1 MPKKVLL
8 CRMPFGIDEKWIK
21 AMKLKQL
28 LVGLLILI
36 LLLLTFYKGN
46 PAMPAPAIDSL
57 YAKLQS
63 DQMSS
68 SEKLKVLKALT
79 MSYWKVSVDSSI
91 HYGKIALNLAES
103 LQNEEDIADVYHNLG
118 VANFYANSYE
128 TSLDFLYKS
137 LEIRDRVGEPYKIS
151 TTLNSIGNVLYALN
165 NSSEALSYYN
175 RSLELIRV
183 AKNKKMEA
191 SILINLGSLH
201 ATIGEDKK
209 AFDFL
214 NQSVQLLEELQDSVG
229 LSSALNNLA
238 LVYRNGGELSKS
250 LRSDMKA
257 LDINQKLGR
266 LWDIAYISNTLGETY
281 LLMKNYEMAYSYFN
295 QALKIS
301 EQLGSKDVLLF
312 SYRSLTKYFS
322 AIGDHSL
329 FDVYF
334 KKYDALKDQ
343 IFTTENTRSIA
354 EMQVKYET
362 EHKEKENALQKL
374 QLSKERSLR
383 NSFIFTSV
391 LVLIVVVILFFRY
404 RVKRKL
410 NLELESIVRIRTHD
424 LLINQSKLK
433 EAQRIGK
440 SGSWDWDLV
449 LNKPDWSDELPV
461 ILGIFDKELNIVSLL
476 KATHPDDRPALLRIF
491 RKDFDESH
499 NIIFDFRLMHNGKV
513 EKYISVHGE
522 LSFDETGQ
530 PILVQ
535 GTIQDIT
542 DRKLAELALRES
554 EELYRKLISASP
566 DAVIETNANGVIVFA
581 SQQSKALFR
590 TDETD
595 NLAGTS
601 ITDWVVESD
610 RQRIID
616 DIHALFEGSP
626 ERDTQYILQRKD
638 GSTFAGELKTA
649 IIFDAD
655 GIARGLIT
663 VVRNITDRKLL
674 EQRILR
680 NTIETE
686 ERERT
691 RFSEDL
697 HDGLGPLL
705 STVKIYLELIS
716 ARIGNP
722 AAQEKYIKMTDELL
736 QESIKSTREIANNL
750 TPNLLN
756 DFGLIEALTVYV
768 EKINQ
773 TNTISIELKIDSAF
787 VRLPRQT
794 EVALYRVICELINN
808 TLKHAS
814 ATKIEI
820 TLLRKADSYELK
832 YADNGIGFDVQKMI
846 TSRSKGLG
854 LSNIISRVKSVN
866 GHCTFS
872 SEPGRNFITSIQI
885 GLPEEN
891 IKNQIN

>member
-1 MPKKVLL
+1 MPKKDLL
-8 CRMPFGIDEKWIK
+8 CRIPFGIDKKWIK
-21 AMKLKQL
+21 AMKLRRL
-28 LVGLLILI
+28 LVGLSVWIFLQF
-36 LLLLTFYKGN
+36 TYGEGN
-46 PAMPAPAIDSL
+46 PSMSAPAIDSL
-57 YAKLQS
+57 NAKLQS
-63 DQMSS
+63 DQMDSA
-68 SEKLKVLKALT
+68 EKLKVLKALS

-103 LQNEEDIADVYHNLG
+103 LQNEEDIADAYHNLG
-118 VANFYANSYE
+118 VAYFYANSYE

-165 NSSEALSYYN
+165 NSAEALSYYN

-201 ATIGEDKK
+201 ATLGEDKK

-214 NQSVQLLEELQDSVG
+214 NQSVQLHEELKDSVG

-238 LVYRNGGELSKS
+238 LVYRDGGEMSKS
-250 LRSDMKA
+250 LQCDMKA

-281 LLMKNYEMAYSYFN
+281 LLMKNYNMAYSYFN

-301 EQLGSKDVLLF
+301 EKLGSKDVLLF

-322 AIGDHSL
+322 AVGEHSL

-383 NSFIFTSV
+383 NSFIFISA
-391 LVLIVVVILFFRY
+391 LVLIIVVILFFRY

-410 NLELESIVRIRTHD
+410 NLELESLVKNRTHD
-424 LLINQSKLK
+424 LFVNQSKLK

-449 LNKPDWSDELPV
+449 SNKPDWSDELPV
-461 ILGIFDKELNIVSLL
+461 ILGISDKALNASTVLR
-476 KATHPDDRPALLRIF
+476 ATHPDDRQALMKIF
-491 RKDFDESH
+491 RRDFGDTH
-499 NIIFDFRLMHNGKV
+499 NIVFDFRLMRNGKV

-522 LSFDETGQ
+522 VSCDQAGKPL
-530 PILVQ
+530 LVQ
-535 GTIQDIT
+535 GTIQD
-542 DRKLAELALRES
+542 
-554 EELYRKLISASP
+554 
-566 DAVIETNANGVIVFA
+566 
-581 SQQSKALFR
+581 
-590 TDETD
+590 
-595 NLAGTS
+595 
-601 ITDWVVESD
+601 
-610 RQRIID
+610 
-616 DIHALFEGSP
+616 
-626 ERDTQYILQRKD
+626 
-638 GSTFAGELKTA
+638 
-649 IIFDAD
+649 
-655 GIARGLIT
+655 
-663 VVRNITDRKLL
+663 ITDRKLL

-722 AAQEKYIKMTDELL
+722 TAQEKYIKMTDELL

-756 DFGLIEALTVYV
+756 DFGLTEALTVYV

-773 TNTISIELKIDSAF
+773 TNTIRIALKIDSAF
-787 VRLPRQT
+787 TRLPRQT

-820 TLLRKADSYELK
+820 ALQRKAEAFELK

-846 TSRSKGLG
+846 NSRSKGLG

-866 GHCTFS
+866 GSCTFS

-885 GLPEEN
+885 SLPEDNVKES
-891 IKNQIN
+891 NQLSR